1 MTAVLTNPDPV
12 RSTGIKKDYKGG
24 WKDRALRSNPA
35 AFGTPLTGPVRISS
49 IWTDPD
55 DYRPK
60 VVGGIMFTKSGK
72 VAFEVC
78 DCRQPNGVWYVVET
92 PGSVPDSRIL
102 HRQER
107 VYAFGKCRCIPSGA
121 TLKDAPSVPLE
132 RLVTGQALAVV
143 RKVGVGTTHELADFG
158 YEEFETLPGVG
169 PLTVHNLRVAI
180 RDAGLPEWRAR

>member
-49 IWTDPD
+49 IWTDPLG
-55 DYRPK
+55 PGPVK
-60 VVGGIMFTKSGK
+60 VEGIMFSKSGTH
-72 VAFEVC
+72 AFEICEC
-78 DCRQPNGVWYVVET
+78 DEPTGRWFTVGADRTLHLQDYVY
-92 PGSVPDSRIL
+92 GW
-102 HRQER
+102 
-107 VYAFGKCRCIPSGA
+107 AKCRCVPTGA
-121 TLKDAPSVPLE
+121 TLKDVPPVLLE
-132 RLVTGQALAVV
+132 KLVTGQALAVV

-180 RDAGLPEWRAR
+180 RDAGLPEWRA